1 MTSVVA
7 VADVVGVVV
16 ATVARDALKTRGQ
29 GPRPALR
36 VSGFDHKEVVA
47 ALTLLQKLAREHGS
61 TGLVVKVGTKSPIDG
76 VPDDFLL
83 KDDETLTHWRNQA
96 VPAIL
101 LFDWDDQTDEEGL
114 TAIHRLDD
122 LSLLNDEDSEADGTR
137 FELVNRTAWE
147 LSGGQGQPPGRLG
160 TVLTI
165 VRDAVGSTG
174 RLSLR
179 RWTSYVIS
187 TCQEVNRSPLRTPE
201 EVERAGAE
209 SLHRLA
215 LFPDVDLFVIDAA
228 ARSRL
233 ARNVNV
239 SAGRQ
244 PSGASISDDDMLE
257 RINNSELSVSL
268 LERFGLSD
276 PQARE
281 RMRAVVQGG
290 GAKERADLD
299 LSLWLELFER
309 RADRAGLG
317 QIVRAAI
324 AEQAADRLAEFD
336 ALDVEAGLDHSEQ
349 FAAEGLLRAEPP
361 EGARSLLEMLPPRV
375 RRRVE
380 KVAFPDA
387 QIEPDPLRAV
397 LHALSVLDDGAD
409 GSVHLR
415 LEGLP
420 ESGRWSRWLFAY
432 LYGRTLLEV
441 RDQVDE
447 ARLTL
452 EVDELLLD
460 VDRPRD
466 TGSEDVFDTSQAW
479 APLRLVV
486 AIHDVGVR
494 RFRWDPLGTPGLTA
508 FAALLNGYEV
518 APGEDVDCDL
528 DTFFERLNDPRD
540 WNRAVADPPHSAGAM
555 SALLAQLRTTHF
567 ARWDKGIDTDGLE
580 QYLAEW
586 EPLLNNARQTLV
598 PANAPDP
605 DLAAVVLTDVLQL
618 ANGRL
623 VMLATHPL
631 RLRWLAKHLKRM
643 SELLVKCLTL
653 GLVLNGENSELFFE
667 WLQRVSPHRTPPM
680 IVGPDETVALAVR
693 ETGGHEEYVPL
704 RQHGRESRDWLSAVD
719 DAAVEELVKVIAS
732 YVETYPHKHD
742 GLSLLLLDRE
752 GSPRLPLRLA
762 QRVRARIP
770 NIRFELLVFADPS
783 AHHDIVS
790 AFDAEFAD
798 DEVRDERLLPDV
810 QLVLREWMPDAE
822 PDLDAFG
829 DRVDLALA
837 PALFGTRTTLNQKTR
852 DASAGLSGSYDPWIH
867 RSTHDLEESSQNVVR
882 AMLPSQRDPL
892 LETWSTL
899 CVRHDAHSA
908 VAPQQV
914 LNTDY
919 FEMQVRFD
927 KHQRLFVDL
936 HKVAHWVVTLD
947 AFIGRD
953 QVDALDD
960 KPDVILVRSGVGK
973 NEAYTLIVSS
983 ATGRRFVVKRLARK
997 LSEIRV
1003 VDDYSADATAERM
1016 YEVGRNV
1023 VPGAILRALGLGR
1036 ATNEIV
1042 GLVASRFA
1050 VARQKP
1056 VRCDRPGLEVWLS
1069 FDEQQS
1075 WFGRA
1080 QRTRAD
1086 LGRFVL
1092 TLDEQDEVR
1101 LDILVV
1107 ESKFRQ
1113 GFDVGAAEQQLDRT
1127 TELCLAAFRS
1137 GDSLPDDREF
1147 WLQELASAI
1156 EQTSAVRQAASELPA
1171 RRLFDLGR
1179 ESLEATIL
1187 SAIRS
1192 GRVSLDS
1199 VQGVAVALAAASEEP
1214 APHTSTLG
1222 AHELIRL
1229 NRPEIRAIITDLLA
1243 ETDPSAAGAVEDAT
1257 PASIK
1262 SSPTTRGIETRQHP
1276 RPPLANTEDPN
1287 QAESAEPGVAG
1298 ALAAGR
1304 GLGESELI
1312 RRYERLLDV
1321 FSQHNVPVAPATTEP
1336 WLEGPGF
1343 YVLRVAPRT
1352 GVTVDRIV
1360 NRHNEIALAL
1370 QLPAGH
1376 QIRTSLDRGTIV
1388 FEVPKTEGERY
1399 PVLAHD
1405 LWQECPVATGR
1416 LLVPLGAD
1424 ISGQP
1429 IQLDFSSPDSPHL
1442 LIAGTTGSGKSVALE
1457 TILHG
1462 LCRYPAESLRLRLV
1476 DPKGTELLDFEDLP
1490 HTDGPIGG
1498 DASDA
1503 LGILEDAVGEMQRR
1517 YELMRPLRARNLVQ
1531 FNDAVEEED
1540 RRPWIV
1546 IVLDE
1551 YADLTSDPD
1560 EKSQI
1565 EGLLRRLTQKA
1576 RAAGIHVI
1584 AATQRPSAD
1593 VISTTIRSNLPAQ
1606 LALRVK
1612 TATDSRIILDE
1623 GGAEALAGQGDALFR
1638 TARGLQR
1645 LQIAWMGQ

>member
-1 MTSVVA
+1 MTSAVA

-16 ATVARDALKTRGQ
+16 ATVARNSLMTTGV

-36 VSGFDHKEVVA
+36 VTGFAQEEVVA
-47 ALTLLQKLAREHGS
+47 ALAWLQKLTEEHGS
-61 TGLVVKVGTKSPIDG
+61 TGLVIKVGTKSPIDG
-76 VPDDFLL
+76 VPDDFILREG
-83 KDDETLTHWRNQA
+83 ETLTYWRNQA
-96 VPAIL
+96 VPSIL
-101 LFDWDDQTDEEGL
+101 LFDWDVQRDEEGL
-114 TAIHRLDD
+114 AAINRLDD
-122 LSLLNDEDSEADGTR
+122 LSLLNDEDSAAGGAR
-137 FELVNRTAWE
+137 FELVNRAAWE
-147 LSGGQGQPPGRLG
+147 LSGGPGQPPGRLG
-160 TVLTI
+160 AVLTM

-187 TCQEVNRSPLRTPE
+187 TCNEVNQAPLRTPS
-201 EVERAGAE
+201 EVERAAAE
-209 SLHRLA
+209 SLYELE
-215 LFPDVDLFVIDAA
+215 LFPDVDLFASDAA

-257 RINNSELSVSL
+257 RINTSDLSVAL

-276 PQARE
+276 PQARD
-281 RMRAVVQGG
+281 RMRAVIQGG
-290 GAKERADLD
+290 GARERAHLD

-309 RADRAGLG
+309 RADKAGLG

-324 AEQAADRLAEFD
+324 AEQSADRLAEFD
-336 ALDVEAGLDHSEQ
+336 ELDVEAGLDHSEQ
-349 FAAEGLLRAEPP
+349 FAAERLLRAEPP
-361 EGARSLLEMLPPRV
+361 EGARPLLELLPSRI

-397 LHALSVLDDGAD
+397 LHALSVLDDEAD
-409 GSVHLR
+409 GNVHLS

-420 ESGRWSRWLFAY
+420 ESGPWSRWLFAY
-432 LYGRTLLEV
+432 LYGPTLAGV

-452 EVDELLLD
+452 EIDERLLD
-460 VDRPRD
+460 VRSPRD
-466 TGSEDVFDTSQAW
+466 AGAEDEFDTSQAW

-486 AIHDVGVR
+486 AIPGVGVR

-528 DTFFERLNDPRD
+528 DTLFERLNDPRD
-540 WNRAVADPPHSAGAM
+540 WDRAIADTPQPSGEISNR
-555 SALLAQLRTTHF
+555 LTQLRTKHF
-567 ARWDKGIDTDGLE
+567 ARWGKGIDADAIE

-586 EPLLNNARQTLV
+586 EPLLNDARQTLV
-598 PANAPDP
+598 PANAPDR

-618 ANGRL
+618 AQGRL

-631 RLRWLAKHLKRM
+631 RLRWLARHLRRM
-643 SELLVKCLTL
+643 SQLLVRCLTV
-653 GLVLNGENSELFFE
+653 GLDLNAENSELFFE
-667 WLQRVSPHRTPPM
+667 WLQRVSPHRTPPL
-680 IVGPDETVALAVR
+680 IVGPDETVAVAVR
-693 ETGGHEEYVPL
+693 ESGGHEEYVPL

-762 QRVRARIP
+762 RRVRARIP
-770 NIRFELLVFADPS
+770 NIRFELLVFADPL
-783 AHHDIVS
+783 AHHDIVR

-798 DEVRDERLLPDV
+798 DEVRDERLLPGV
-810 QLVLREWMPDAE
+810 QLVLREWMPDTE
-822 PDLDAFG
+822 PDLAAFT

-914 LNTDY
+914 ANTDY

-927 KHQRLFVDL
+927 RHQRLFVGL

-953 QVDALDD
+953 QIDALDD
-960 KPDVILVRSGVGK
+960 KPDVILVKPGVGK

-997 LSEIRV
+997 LREIRV
-1003 VDDYSADATAERM
+1003 VDDYSADATAERI

-1023 VPGAILRALGLGR
+1023 VPGAVLRALGLGS

-1069 FDEQQS
+1069 FDEQQN

-1092 TLDEQDEVR
+1092 TLDEQDEVW
-1101 LDILVV
+1101 LDVLVV

-1113 GFDVGAAEQQLDRT
+1113 AFDVGAAEQQLDRT
-1127 TELCLAAFRS
+1127 TELCVAAFHS
-1137 GDSLPDDREF
+1137 GDSQPDDREF

-1156 EQTSAVRQAASELPA
+1156 EQTSAVRQPASELPA
-1171 RRLFDLGR
+1171 RRRFDLGR
-1179 ESLEATIL
+1179 ESLEATVL
-1187 SAIRS
+1187 SALRS

-1199 VQGVAVALAAASEEP
+1199 VQGVAVAVAAASEET
-1214 APHTSTLG
+1214 APQTSTLG

-1229 NRPEIRAIITDLLA
+1229 NRPELRTIIADLLA
-1243 ETDPSAAGAVEDAT
+1243 VTDPSAAAAVQNAT

-1262 SSPTTRGIETRQHP
+1262 SSTTRDDETRQHS
-1276 RPPLANTEDPN
+1276 RPPLANTEGPH
-1287 QAESAEPGVAG
+1287 QAKSAKTAVAG
-1298 ALAAGR
+1298 ARAAAR
-1304 GLGESELI
+1304 GLGESELVL
-1312 RRYERLLDV
+1312 RYERLLDV

-1352 GVTVDRIV
+1352 GVTVDRVV
-1360 NRHNEIALAL
+1360 NRVNEIALAL

-1399 PVLAHD
+1399 PVLARD
-1405 LWQECPVATGR
+1405 LWQACPVATGR

-1442 LIAGTTGSGKSVALE
+1442 LVAGTTGSGKSVALD

-1476 DPKGTELLDFEDLP
+1476 DPKGTELLDFEDDP

-1503 LGILEDAVGEMQRR
+1503 LGILEDAVAEMQRR
-1517 YELMRPLRARNLVQ
+1517 YELMRPLRTRDLVQ
-1531 FNDAVEEED
+1531 FNAAVEEEED

-1560 EKSQI
+1560 DKSQI

-1645 LQIAWMGQ
+1645 LQIAWTG